1 MIIDKHAIPTK
12 LLWLDL
18 EMTGLDTSQHAI
30 VEVAAIVTDW
40 DFNELATYEAVIAQ
54 PEAVLAASN
63 EFALQQHTDSGLYEQ
78 VRTSG
83 RPEMEVVNDLVKII
97 QEQFGGQPAVLAG
110 NSIHADRA
118 FIRAQWTEVEGLL
131 HYRMLDVSSWKLVCL
146 GKLGV
151 PEFVKKET
159 HRALDDIRESIGE
172 LQYYLDWFDKK

>member
-1 MIIDKHAIPTK
+1 MPTK

-18 EMTGLDTSQHAI
+18 EMTGLDTSKHAI

-40 DFNELATYEAVIAQ
+40 DFNELATYEAVITQ
-54 PEAVLAASN
+54 PEAVLEASN
-63 EFALQQHTDSGLYEQ
+63 EFALQQHADSGLYEQ

-83 RPEMEVVNDLVKII
+83 KVETEVINELVGII
-97 QEQFGGQPAVLAG
+97 KEQFKDEPAVLAG

-118 FIRAQWTEVEGLL
+118 FIRAQWADVESLL

-159 HRALDDIRESIGE
+159 HRALDDIRESIAE
-172 LQYYLDWFDKK
+172 LQYYLNWFDKK